1 MIEVKGKAGI
11 TAKVLLD
18 SISNETGQRITT
30 FELTYPR
37 MILAELNTHRVFSR
51 NSASSRAIPFAKM
64 QAQLTASPVRFGA
77 ANAGMQDKGTSHS
90 AGVLAYPVEYGLTSG
105 HHVLLT
111 PEEAWNEAKEHAVY
125 FSKSFHD
132 AGYHKQ
138 VYNRLTEP
146 FQMIKTVLTTTEYNN
161 FNWLRN
167 DTAADPSLEELAKCM
182 LEARHSSTIQF
193 LDSGDWHLPYVDV
206 LNSSDGTGQHFYIN
220 ENDIGTTNTI
230 SLEEAIQVSSARCAA
245 VSFRNTDYGLDKSRE
260 VYDRLVGDER
270 KHASALEH
278 QATPILSA
286 KISLSGVLFSVNDP
300 ANPDTWQKG
309 ISHVDRDGIFW
320 SGNLK
325 NWVQHRKLLTGENYA

>member
-1 MIEVKGKAGI
+1 MQKILNEIIGQKGI

-51 NSASSRAIPFAKM
+51 NSASSRAIPFNKM
-64 QAQLTASPVRFGA
+64 KGQLIAEPVRFGA
-77 ANAGMQDKGTSHS
+77 ANTGMQDKGEDFNEFIIDPFSS
-90 AGVLAYPVEYGLTSG
+90 ENLLPNKAWKLAKDDAVAWS
-105 HHVLLT
+105 
-111 PEEAWNEAKEHAVY
+111 EAFYN
-125 FSKSFHD
+125 

-182 LEARHSSTIQF
+182 LAARHSSPIQF
-193 LDSGDWHLPYVDV
+193 LNAGEWHLPYVDV
-206 LNSSDGTGQHFYIN
+206 LNSCNGTGQLFYID

-278 QATPILSA
+278 QATPILLTKTFIETADLS
-286 KISLSGVLFSVNDP
+286 SLNDP
-300 ANPDTWQKG
+300 ANPHTWQKG